1 MSITP
6 KTHTGDDAT
15 ASGGQPDEILPRP
28 QLLFAD
34 AHGMTIWLSMLVGY
48 GVCIIVGVF
57 FAVHAP
63 AGQAGATGGAETLF
77 ALSLVTLAALELIA
91 NSKLILLAA
100 GSTLALGGLLCL
112 TFASDLGNVTLWFLT
127 FVVAYR
133 LPRRWSLPI
142 LAVDALVFATT
153 GVVRSLLL
161 QRPPGALTDVWGGL
175 GLLALLAWIA
185 GQQRVRSTLILRLQ
199 ASQAQLRAQMERAE
213 ELAAARE
220 RARIA
225 RDMHDV
231 LAHSLTVLSI
241 QAQAAREVVTAEPM
255 RAAAMLD
262 DIASIL
268 RESIAESRRLV
279 GLLRE
284 AERTGTQDSPLGA
297 RLLALADRFSAR
309 TGVRCTLQ
317 ETGESRPLSA
327 DQESALQFAMQEA
340 LTNAYRHG
348 AARHVWAKVG
358 WQSEA
363 ATLSVC
369 DDGAGSGSQ
378 TDTGVGQR
386 GTEQAGL
393 GGGNG
398 LRGMRERAG
407 ALGGSVTAG
416 PRAEGGFTV
425 SMVLPLT
432 VVEAIVSKG
441 DA

>member
-15 ASGGQPDEILPRP
+15 AGGGQAGEILSRP

-34 AHGMTIWLSMLVGY
+34 AHGITIWLSMLVGY
-48 GVCIIVGVF
+48 GVCVVVGVL
-57 FAVHAP
+57 FALHAP
-63 AGQAGATGGAETLF
+63 GDQAGAVGGTETLF
-77 ALSLVTLAALELIA
+77 AVSLAALAALELAA
-91 NSKLILLAA
+91 NRKLILLAA
-100 GSTLALGGLLCL
+100 GATLALGGLLSL
-112 TFASDLGNVTLWFLT
+112 TFASELGNVTLWFLT

-133 LPRRWSLPI
+133 LPRRWSLPL
-142 LAVDALVFATT
+142 LAADALVFAVT
-153 GVVRSLLL
+153 GLVRALLL
-161 QRPPGALTDVWGGL
+161 QHPPGALTDVWGGL
-175 GLLALLAWIA
+175 ALLSLIAWIA
-185 GQQRVRSTLILRLQ
+185 GQQRVRSSLILRLQ
-199 ASQAQLRAQMERAE
+199 ASQARLRAQMERAE

-241 QAQAAREVVTAEPM
+241 QAQAAREVVTANPE

-262 DIASIL
+262 DIAGIL

-284 AERTGTQDSPLGA
+284 AERTGNQDSPLGA

-309 TGVRCTLQ
+309 TGVRCSLR
-317 ETGESRPLSA
+317 ETGEPRPLGEG
-327 DQESALQFAMQEA
+327 QESALQFALQEA

-348 AARHVWAKVG
+348 AARHVWAEVA
-358 WQSEA
+358 WQPDA
-363 ATLSVC
+363 VTLSVR
-369 DDGAGSGSQ
+369 DDGSGSE
-378 TDTGVGQR
+378 TGVGTGQ
-386 GTEQAGL
+386 TVVEAEH

-416 PRAEGGFTV
+416 PRAEGGFAVNMT
-425 SMVLPLT
+425 LPLTNMT
-432 VVEAIVSKG
+432 VVEASLPRG

>member
-15 ASGGQPDEILPRP
+15 ASGGQPDEILPRS

-48 GVCIIVGVF
+48 GVCIIVGVL

-63 AGQAGATGGAETLF
+63 SGQAGATGLAETLF
-77 ALSLVTLAALELIA
+77 ALSLVALVALELTA

-100 GSTLALGGLLCL
+100 GSALALGGLLCL

-142 LAVDALVFATT
+142 LAVAAFVFATT
-153 GVVRSLLL
+153 GMVRALLL
-161 QRPPGALTDVWGGL
+161 QRPPGALTGVWGGL

-213 ELAAARE
+213 ELATVRE

-241 QAQAAREVVTAEPM
+241 QAQAAREVVAAEPV

-262 DIASIL
+262 DIAGIL
-268 RESIAESRRLV
+268 RESISESRRLV

-284 AERTGTQDSPLGA
+284 AERTGDQDSPLGA
-297 RLLALADRFSAR
+297 RLVALADRFSAR
-309 TGVRCTLQ
+309 TGVRCTVS
-317 ETGESRPLSA
+317 ETGEPRHLSA

-348 AARHVWAKVG
+348 AARHVWAEVV
-358 WQSEA
+358 WRPDA
-363 ATLSVC
+363 ITLSVR
-369 DDGAGSGSQ
+369 DDG
-378 TDTGVGQR
+378 
-386 GTEQAGL
+386 TEPDIMQIVVEAER

-407 ALGGSVTAG
+407 ALGGSATVD
-416 PRAEGGFTV
+416 PRAEGGFAV
-425 SMVLPLT
+425 SMMLPLT
-432 VVEAIVSKG
+432 IVEAVRPRG